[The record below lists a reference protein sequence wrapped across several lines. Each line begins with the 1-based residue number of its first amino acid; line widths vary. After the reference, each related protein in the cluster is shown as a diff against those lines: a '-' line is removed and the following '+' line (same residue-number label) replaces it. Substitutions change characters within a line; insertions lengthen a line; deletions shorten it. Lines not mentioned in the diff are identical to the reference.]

1 MCYQLILLVC
11 FLENMSDQRGPVCGG
26 ISEELQGENL
36 QEALNLLE
44 KSLANLA
51 SGDGPEFKW
60 AIICLFLRNSTFM
73 SHYPF
78 PLCRVV
84 KVKSVTSQV
93 VAGTLYH
100 LKVQLSQG
108 DNIKDSYVKIWYRPW
123 LQENGTNIK
132 INFDGDEQT
141 IEKTF

>member
-11 FLENMSDQRGPVCGG
+11 FLENMSDQRGPICGG

-60 AIICLFLRNSTFM
+60 AIICLFYETQHSCLTI
-73 SHYPF
+73 
-78 PLCRVV
+78 
-84 KVKSVTSQV
+84 
-93 VAGTLYH
+93 
-100 LKVQLSQG
+100 LSLSAELS
-108 DNIKDSYVKIWYRPW
+108 K
-123 LQENGTNIK
+123 
-132 INFDGDEQT
+132 
-141 IEKTF
+141 